1 VRYGM
6 PARSTSGAVHAACLT
21 DHGLSPLR
29 NPTVFQIRFTNPL
42 SDRSCE
48 W

>member
-29 NPTVFQIRFTNPL
+29 NPTGVSNRFDQ
-42 SDRSCE
+42 SSVRRSCE